1 MASGEDKYYERV
13 ICMAPSITEI
23 VFALGQG
30 DRVVG
35 VSDFTTY
42 PPEADALPRCGGYMN
57 PNFEIILSLNPD
69 LIFTHGRPGDFQQF
83 GKRYGID
90 IVPLQIDDLTSIYD
104 SFRRIGE
111 VLDSEKQAEEL
122 VNEMQ
127 AELDELKEQI
137 DEGWEPVRTLM
148 VVGRAPSSLREIHV
162 VGPGGFLHDLL
173 ELVGGE
179 NIMGDL
185 NRQYSSVSKEIVA
198 QRKPELIIE
207 LHGEGMMEEQEREK
221 YLKVWQD
228 METLP
233 AVKNNN
239 IHVIEET
246 FAMLPGP
253 RSVKIAERIAQ
264 ILGVL
269 D

>member
-1 MASGEDKYYERV
+1 
-13 ICMAPSITEI
+13 MAPSITEI
-23 VFALGQG
+23 VYALGQG

-42 PPEADALPRCGGYMN
+42 PPEADDLPRCGGYMN

-69 LIFTHGRPGDFQQF
+69 VVFVHGRPGDFKQF

-90 IVPLQIDDLTSIYD
+90 IVSLEIDDLQSIYD
-104 SFRRIGE
+104 SFRRIGD
-111 VLDSEKQAEEL
+111 VLNAGEEAEEL

-127 AELDELKEQI
+127 TQLDELKNQV

-185 NRQYSSVSKEIVA
+185 KRQYSSVSKEIVA

-228 METLP
+228 METIP
-233 AVKNNN
+233 AIKNDN

-253 RSVKIAERIAQ
+253 RSVKIAERIAK
-264 ILGVL
+264 IVGVS